1 MITHESQ
8 IRPFNVKVRPIVIA
22 AQHYLKW
29 KCSPDFFKDMLDYLE
44 NGIVISRHDIFAMG
58 KIVDRRP
65 LDVDGK
71 PIGENPEP
79 ALFVRM
85 AVGNLRDLLGSL
97 TVLLP
102 KLLFCR
108 RNEKRIREY
117 DLGRLLEVTN
127 KLFQRRT

>member
-1 MITHESQ
+1 MITQENQ
-8 IRPFNVKVRPIVIA
+8 IRPFNLKARPILIA

-29 KCSPDFFKDMLDYLE
+29 KCQPNFFKDLLDYME
-44 NGIVISRHDIFAMG
+44 HGIVVSRHDIFAMA

-65 LDVDGK
+65 LDEKGK
-71 PIGENPEP
+71 PIGEKPEP

-85 AVGNLRDLLGSL
+85 AVGDLRDLLGSL
-97 TVLLP
+97 PVLLP
-102 KLLFCR
+102 TILFCR

-127 KLFQRRT
+127 KLFERKT